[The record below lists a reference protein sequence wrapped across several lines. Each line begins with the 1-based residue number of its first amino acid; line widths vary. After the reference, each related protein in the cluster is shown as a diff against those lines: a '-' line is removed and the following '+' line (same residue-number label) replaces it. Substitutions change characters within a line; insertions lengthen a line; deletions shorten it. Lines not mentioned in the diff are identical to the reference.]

1 MRLNYFPFSEL
12 ERVRMLE
19 CDKVAKAALF
29 ADMCRINLLYMIMRA
44 GSGHVGTSLSCIDIV
59 SWLFLEGMG
68 TQDRY
73 FSSKGHDAPALYSVL
88 IGMGMLDFDMLHK
101 LRRIGGLPGHPDIG
115 TPHMVTNTGSL
126 GMGIS
131 KAKGM
136 VLANRLQNRTGRVF
150 VLTGDGELQEG
161 QFWESLISAV
171 NLRMG
176 EITVIVDHNKIQSD
190 TWVSETS
197 GLGDLESKFEAF
209 GMRVHRCNGNDMGTL
224 STELVKIYK
233 ADQPQV
239 LIADTLKGSGVSFM
253 EHPAVMR
260 TENIYN
266 YHSGAPSNSDYREAV
281 GELLGRLERRLADL
295 GEKMVAVETASAE
308 ETSSTPVVQR
318 LIPAYSEELI
328 EQADTHDEIVA
339 LDGDLILDTGLIPFR
354 ERFPERFFE
363 CGIAEQDM
371 VSQAGGLALSGV
383 FPVVHSFACF
393 LSDRPNE
400 QIYNNAT
407 EKTKIMYVGSL
418 AGIIPGGPGHSHQCV
433 RDISAL
439 GGIPALTM
447 IEPCNET
454 ETRMAVK
461 YCVEETRD
469 STYLRLTSIPV
480 EIPYDLP
487 SQYKLTY
494 GRGGI
499 LREGTDAVLIGYG
512 PSLLSQAFA
521 AAEYLEN
528 DGLSLAIVNL
538 PWLNRVD
545 HEWLGETLSGFSYV
559 FTLDNHYV
567 VGGQGD
573 MLLSAIAE
581 LNFERSLNVK
591 KLGVREIPVCGT
603 NGEVL
608 EHHRLDATGLA
619 EDIDNFVKAKR

>member
-1 MRLNYFPFSEL
+1 MLLNHVPFTEL
-12 ERVRMLE
+12 ERVRTLE
-19 CDKVAKAALF
+19 GDRVAKAAVF
-29 ADMCRINLLYMIMRA
+29 ADICRINLLYMIMRA

-253 EHPAVMR
+253 EHPAVMQA
-260 TENIYN
+260 ENLYN

-308 ETSSTPVVQR
+308 AVSYTHLTLPTS
-318 LIPAYSEELI
+318 
-328 EQADTHDEIVA
+328 
-339 LDGDLILDTGLIPFR
+339 DL
-354 ERFPERFFE
+354 
-363 CGIAEQDM
+363 
-371 VSQAGGLALSGV
+371 V
-383 FPVVHSFACF
+383 
-393 LSDRPNE
+393 
-400 QIYNNAT
+400 
-407 EKTKIMYVGSL
+407 
-418 AGIIPGGPGHSHQCV
+418 
-433 RDISAL
+433 
-439 GGIPALTM
+439 
-447 IEPCNET
+447 
-454 ETRMAVK
+454 
-461 YCVEETRD
+461 
-469 STYLRLTSIPV
+469 
-480 EIPYDLP
+480 
-487 SQYKLTY
+487 
-494 GRGGI
+494 
-499 LREGTDAVLIGYG
+499 
-512 PSLLSQAFA
+512 
-521 AAEYLEN
+521 
-528 DGLSLAIVNL
+528 
-538 PWLNRVD
+538 
-545 HEWLGETLSGFSYV
+545 
-559 FTLDNHYV
+559 
-567 VGGQGD
+567 
-573 MLLSAIAE
+573 
-581 LNFERSLNVK
+581 
-591 KLGVREIPVCGT
+591 
-603 NGEVL
+603 
-608 EHHRLDATGLA
+608 
-619 EDIDNFVKAKR
+619 